1 MIAKVV
7 KQGRSYTVSV
17 TQDSQTFYLNYRS
30 KDKDRC
36 DFYCEMFNKMIL
48 IDLTKNINMDIQK
61 YETGQELI
69 KAFVECESCKSR
81 MSSILDIPTS
91 LSFREYNDIGNT
103 TVLHIYNKNR

>member
-30 KDKDRC
+30 KDKSRC
-36 DFYCEMFNKMIL
+36 NFYCEMFNKMIL
-48 IDLTKNINMDIQK
+48 IDLTKNIEMDIKK
-61 YETGQELI
+61 YDTYQDLI
-69 KAFVECESCKSR
+69 KSFSECETNKSR

-91 LSFREYNDIGNT
+91 LSFREYNEIGNT
-103 TVLHIYNKNR
+103 TILHIFNKNR